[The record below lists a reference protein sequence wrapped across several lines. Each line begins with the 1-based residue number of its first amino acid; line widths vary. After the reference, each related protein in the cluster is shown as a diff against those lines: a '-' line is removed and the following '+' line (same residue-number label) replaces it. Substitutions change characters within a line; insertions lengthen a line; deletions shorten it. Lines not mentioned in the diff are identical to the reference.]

1 MVKLGEVCTLNP
13 RKDKAISS
21 DTTISFIE
29 MKSLLEN
36 GSVFPVLQPAEKYLK
51 GYSPFQKQDV
61 LVAKITPCFQNN
73 KIGVASIETEF
84 GFGTTEFHVL
94 RVHEELLLSEYLVL
108 FLRQQQVLVAG
119 EAQMTGSGGQRRV
132 PKSFFENLLIPL
144 PPLNEQKRIAEILG
158 WVTKAVYS
166 LQEQLDWV
174 ERALKS
180 NLQDGRGGGT
190 QEVLLSDFVVRISTG
205 KSMPDGDMKKPKY
218 QVLKTSAITSGF
230 FKEDEAKGL
239 PEGYAPPLTHKV
251 NVGDILVSRMNT
263 TELVGASAIVESVGE
278 NIYLPD
284 RLWKLH
290 LVEGTDPFFLWQL
303 LQTRLIRARISQVS
317 SGSSGSMKNIS
328 QKTFLNIKV
337 PFASSAEQSSIG
349 EAVQS
354 LLHLRQL
361 LHQKLTLLQE
371 LQRSLSARA
380 FAGQL

>member
-13 RKDKAISS
+13 RKDKAIAS

-94 RVHEELLLSEYLVL
+94 RVHQELLLSEYLVL

-119 EAQMTGSGGQRRV
+119 EGQMTGSGGQRRV

-144 PPLNEQKRIAEILG
+144 PSLNEQKRIAEILG
-158 WVTKAVYS
+158 GVSETIQKVEQQIKMLDVVAESSFNRLCGSPENYS
-166 LQEQLDWV
+166 
-174 ERALKS
+174 ERVKLGQVAS
-180 NLQDGRGGGT
+180 
-190 QEVLLSDFVVRISTG
+190 ISTG
-205 KSMPDGDMKKPKY
+205 NTPSRKESSYYGDFIEWIKSDNLGGVYPTLANEYLSEKGMKKGRLAQPGSMLMTCIAGSLKSIGKLSIVDRTMAFNQQINAIKPVEVDDLHY
-218 QVLKTSAITSGF
+218 LYLLFKIAPQLVQRRSTGGLKGIVKKTSLEECEI
-230 FKEDEAKGL
+230 
-239 PEGYAPPLTHKV
+239 PWPPQEV
-251 NVGDILVSRMNT
+251 R
-263 TELVGASAIVESVGE
+263 E
-278 NIYLPD
+278 
-284 RLWKLH
+284 KL
-290 LVEGTDPFFLWQL
+290 
-303 LQTRLIRARISQVS
+303 
-317 SGSSGSMKNIS
+317 
-328 QKTFLNIKV
+328 
-337 PFASSAEQSSIG
+337 AEFCQEWIM
-349 EAVQS
+349 
-354 LLHLRQL
+354 LHGL